1 MKRELERYLKQA
13 TRGLY
18 GAARKDVWN
27 ELEQDI
33 LERVRGSKAFG
44 LSETQALNRAL
55 EQLGDPRAVSAGMAS
70 TYHFPVVFKGLALT
84 LIGGAALFT
93 FSSRAQQILK
103 LEDSGFGLPGTSLT
117 VKKLDLQKAIE
128 AEGLK
133 ISPGKVDKQLGVE
146 VGSTL
151 TLPNGKRVL
160 IPLQYTRI
168 PTTEE
173 NPSVPLYPVLN
184 QIRSAGYSVE
194 ISGWNKLHITSS
206 LFKLTL
212 EPVGKENSFI
222 NWYRFE
228 GARWASNGLFD
239 QFMAGEIE
247 NPALIEGRRPDLAGK
262 VVVAVT
268 VTRSAVSNPLVYY
281 INNGQQEVQCK
292 AQQPRA
298 SAYADAVQVSADGHY
313 ALRVIGG
320 VVAEKSIPKVPR
332 TVAQACTPQAIPTGV
347 FLAIFE
353 QGIFK
358 PLKTPLQPGMK
369 LEPGKT
375 YTL

>member
-1 MKRELERYLKQA
+1 MKRELERYLKRA

-18 GAARKDVWN
+18 GAARRDVWN

-33 LERVRGSKAFG
+33 LERVRVSQAFG
-44 LSETQALNRAL
+44 LSEAQALNRAL
-55 EQLGDPRAVSAGMAS
+55 EQLGDPRAVSIGMAS

-84 LIGGAALFT
+84 LMAGTALFT

-103 LEDSGFGLPGTSLT
+103 IGDSGSGLPGTSLS
-117 VKKLDLQKAIE
+117 VKKLDLQKALE
-128 AEGLK
+128 AAGLSMSTGKKEGDLT
-133 ISPGKVDKQLGVE
+133 SM
-146 VGSTL
+146 L

-160 IPLQYTRI
+160 IPFQYTRI
-168 PTTEE
+168 PPIEE
-173 NPSVPLYPVLN
+173 NPSVPLYSVLS
-184 QIRSAGYSVE
+184 QIRSAGYPVE
-194 ISGWNKLHITSS
+194 ISGWNKLHVTSS
-206 LFKLTL
+206 LFNLTL
-212 EPVGKENSFI
+212 EPAGKQNSFL
-222 NWYRFE
+222 NWYRFQ
-228 GARWASNGLFD
+228 GAGWATNGLFD

-247 NPALIEGRRPDLAGK
+247 NPALIEGKRSDLAGK
-262 VVVAVT
+262 VVVAIT

-298 SAYADAVQVSADGHY
+298 SAYADAVQVSADGQY
-313 ALRVIGG
+313 TLRVIGG
-320 VVAEKSIPKVPR
+320 VVAEKTAPKVPR

-358 PLKTPLQPGMK
+358 PLKTPLQPGMR

>member
-1 MKRELERYLKQA
+1 MKRDLERDLKRA

-33 LERVRGSKAFG
+33 LERVRVSRAFG
-44 LSETQALNRAL
+44 LSETQALSRAL
-55 EQLGDPRAVSAGMAS
+55 EQLGDPQEVSAGMAS

-84 LIGGAALFT
+84 LIAGTALFT
-93 FSSRAQQILK
+93 FSSSAQQILK
-103 LEDSGFGLPGTSLT
+103 IGDSGFGLPGTSLT
-117 VKKLDLQKAIE
+117 LKKLELKSALE

-133 ISPGKVDKQLGVE
+133 ISPGKIDKQLGVE

-173 NPSVPLYPVLN
+173 NPSVPLYSVLS
-184 QIRSAGYSVE
+184 QIRSAGYPIE
-194 ISGWNKLHITSS
+194 ISGWNKLRVTSS

-212 EPVGKENSFI
+212 EPARKQDSFV

-228 GARWASNGLFD
+228 GARWATDGFFD
-239 QFMAGEIE
+239 QYMASEIE
-247 NPALIEGRRPDLAGK
+247 NPALVEGKRPDLAGK
-262 VVVAVT
+262 VVVAIT

-281 INNGQQEVQCK
+281 INNGQQEVKCK
-292 AQQPRA
+292 AQQFQA
-298 SAYADAVQVSADGHY
+298 SAYADAVQVSGNGQFT
-313 ALRVIGG
+313 LRVVGG
-320 VVAEKSIPKVPR
+320 VVAEKIARKVPR